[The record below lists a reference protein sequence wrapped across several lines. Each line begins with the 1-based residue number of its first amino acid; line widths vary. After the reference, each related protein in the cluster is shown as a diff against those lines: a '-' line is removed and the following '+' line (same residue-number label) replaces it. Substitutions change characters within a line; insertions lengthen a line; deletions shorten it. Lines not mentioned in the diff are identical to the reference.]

1 MKTYPIN
8 LVGLERRRCV
18 VVGGGAVAAR
28 KVASLLEVNANV
40 VVISPQI
47 APEMEEYL
55 ATGRI
60 TLLRRAYR
68 PGDLQGAFLVIAA
81 TNDSA
86 VNRAVAREA
95 ECLGCLVNVVTEPT
109 LSDFIVPAVVRRG
122 DLAIAISSGGASP
135 GLAQHLRIQL
145 EEMIGQ
151 EYAILTELLGEL
163 RLAEQSKGEE
173 IAHRRALVQRVLNSR
188 ILEVIREEGRDAAYA
203 YLERL
208 LTTDKL

>member
-28 KVASLLEVNANV
+28 KVAGLLEANACV

-47 APEMEEYL
+47 VPALGQYS
-55 ATGRI
+55 AAGRI

-68 PGDLQGAFLVIAA
+68 PGDLHGAFLVIAA
-81 TNDSA
+81 TNDPE
-86 VNRAVAREA
+86 VNRAVAHEA
-95 ECLGCLVNVVTEPT
+95 ESLGCLVNVATEPG
-109 LSDFIVPAVVRRG
+109 LGNFIVPAVVRRG
-122 DLAIAISSGGASP
+122 DLTIAISSGALSP

-163 RLAEQSKGEE
+163 RLAEQSRGEE

-188 ILEVIREEGRDAAYA
+188 ILEVIREEGQDAAYA